1 MPDPSKDAGPA
12 EGKLPETVAGPSKDE
27 SKDKA
32 GAKKLPQLGALE
44 DDDEFEVGLAWG
56 DHPVEML
63 GTAAIGAKVVKPDE
77 DAGALT
83 SFASPNHPYHSSHT
97 PIRLNSTSRITS
109 YHPPSIRS
117 RIALTTPPKLFRLLP
132 ISAISPTPHSL
143 LIGIPADPLPAE
155 QSGNVVD
162 ALKAADGPGDHLWE
176 DNWDDDDIEDDFTK
190 QLRTAINERAGAD
203 DAMKE

>member
-1 MPDPSKDAGPA
+1 MSDPSKDAGPPA
-12 EGKLPETVAGPSKDE
+12 GKLAETVAGPSKDE

-44 DDDEFEVGLAWG
+44 DDDEFE
-56 DHPVEML
+56 DFP
-63 GTAAIGAKVVKPDE
+63 
-77 DAGALT
+77 
-83 SFASPNHPYHSSHT
+83 AS
-97 PIRLNSTSRITS
+97 
-109 YHPPSIRS
+109 
-117 RIALTTPPKLFRLLP
+117 
-132 ISAISPTPHSL
+132 
-143 LIGIPADPLPAE
+143 AE